1 MLSFAFI
8 FKQMAQAIFDGKM
21 EEEIIAEI
29 PELTEIEDQKLA
41 HKRLVYE
48 SRLINLLS
56 NM

>member
-1 MLSFAFI
+1 
-8 FKQMAQAIFDGKM
+8 MAQAIFDGKM

-41 HKRLVYE
+41 HERLVYK
-48 SRLINLLS
+48 SRLINQLS